1 MKFQMHQNSL
11 FAVLLRSRWWVSFA
25 VAIGLFAIA
34 RLFIPEKY
42 VFYAMFF
49 PLPFLVIGCI
59 AAWKQLQAPSASRI
73 VQTAEALRNMNWGE
87 FADAIELAY
96 RKDGFTVNR
105 LSGGDADFE
114 TIKGGRIGLV
124 SCKRWKAART
134 GVEPLRDL
142 DAMRAKRDAHECTY
156 MTVGE
161 ISGNAIAFAK
171 QKNIHLF
178 REVELARLLPGIARR
193 SKAG

>member
-1 MKFQMHQNSL
+1 MKFEMHKNSL

-49 PLPFLVIGCI
+49 PVPFVAIGCM
-59 AAWKQLQAPSASRI
+59 AAWRQLQAPSASRI
-73 VQTAEALRNMNWGE
+73 AQTAKVIRGLSWGE

-96 RKDGFTVNR
+96 RNDGFTVNR

-114 TIKGGRIGLV
+114 TVKGGRIGLV

-134 GVEPLRDL
+134 GVEPLREL
-142 DAMRAKRDAHECTY
+142 DATREKRSAHECTY
-156 MTVGE
+156 MAIGE
-161 ISGNAIAFAK
+161 VSVNAVAFAK

-178 REVELARLLPGIARR
+178 RETELARLLPRIARR
-193 SKAG
+193 AK